1 VFPIHLPLGEFQ
13 MRFAQLGGTLLSHS
27 SELGSPDEGATPHG
41 WPFARDH
48 VTVWSM
54 TTELVQ
60 WLQSWSQL
68 TLWSGA
74 AVASVFF
81 LGSFLLFPR
90 TVLCLGVGAVFG
102 CAVIPIV
109 LLSTTGGGALAF
121 LLARYLFA
129 DLLQQKLDRRPRLR
143 MIANAVDSE
152 GWRVV
157 ALLRFWSP
165 VPTVVQNYLFGLT
178 RISLWTFI
186 SATFVF
192 SIPQIALYIFLGSSG
207 RAALLDDASSTLSRA
222 LMGVAALTLMT
233 IAIWI
238 GRKMRMALDDLA

>member
-1 VFPIHLPLGEFQ
+1 
-13 MRFAQLGGTLLSHS
+13 
-27 SELGSPDEGATPHG
+27 
-41 WPFARDH
+41 
-48 VTVWSM
+48 M
-54 TTELVQ
+54 TYNLVQ

-81 LGSFLLFPR
+81 IGSFLLFPR

-109 LLSTTGGGALAF
+109 LLSTTVGGAIAF

-129 DLLQQKLDRRPRLR
+129 DFLQQKLDRRPRLR
-143 MIANAVDSE
+143 MIADAVDSE
-152 GWRVV
+152 GWRLV

-165 VPTVVQNYLFGLT
+165 VPTVVQNYVFGLT
-178 RISLWTFI
+178 RITLWTFV

-192 SIPQIALYIFLGSSG
+192 SIPQVTLYIYLGSSG
-207 RAALLDDASSTLSRA
+207 RAALLADASSTLSRA
-222 LMGVAALTLMT
+222 LMGVAALSLMT
-233 IAIWI
+233 IGILIA
-238 GRKMRMALDDLA
+238 RKMRTAFGDLT